1 MCFLQSQSNLVSYI
15 KICRCKW
22 NYTKYSRGI
31 KNATGLIRNDC
42 ERLDEE
48 RTERLPK
55 KKKLKAAKTAKHLKK
70 QQAKN
75 PIKLLTTY
83 KKNADI
89 NKQETNW
96 LISNE
101 GKL

>member
-1 MCFLQSQSNLVSYI
+1 MIV
-15 KICRCKW
+15 KDWMK
-22 NYTKYSRGI
+22 RGQ
-31 KNATGLIRNDC
+31 KDYQ
-42 ERLDEE
+42 
-48 RTERLPK
+48 K

-89 NKQETNW
+89 NKQEKN
-96 LISNE
+96 
-101 GKL
+101 

>member
-1 MCFLQSQSNLVSYI
+1 MIV
-15 KICRCKW
+15 KDWMK
-22 NYTKYSRGI
+22 RGQ
-31 KNATGLIRNDC
+31 KDYQ
-42 ERLDEE
+42 
-48 RTERLPK
+48 K

-75 PIKLLTTY
+75 PITLLTTY

-89 NKQETNW
+89 NKQEKNW

>member
-1 MCFLQSQSNLVSYI
+1 MQMKLHKVFKGYKKCNRPDKKWLW
-15 KICRCKW
+15 KIGWREDRKI
-22 NYTKYSRGI
+22 TK
-31 KNATGLIRNDC
+31 
-42 ERLDEE
+42 
-48 RTERLPK
+48 K